1 MPGAPEHIHRSCRA
15 LPESVGELRRTAV
28 DFARSHGAPAPLL
41 HDIALAVS
49 EATSNAVLHA
59 YRDGDRAG
67 HVHLEAHA
75 QRSMLDIRVSD
86 DGCGMTPRVD
96 SPGAGLGLPII
107 AKVTDGLEVLSDTGT
122 AILMSFALAG
132 AQPGD

>member
-1 MPGAPEHIHRSCRA
+1 MPTAPEHIHRSCRA

-28 DFARSHGAPAPLL
+28 DFARSHGAPASLL

-59 YRDGDRAG
+59 YRDGDGPG
-67 HVHLEAHA
+67 HIHLEAHA
-75 QRSMLDIRVSD
+75 RPSLLDIRVID
-86 DGCGMTPRVD
+86 DGRGMTPRVD

-107 AKVTDGLEVLSDTGT
+107 ARVTDGLEVLSDTGT
-122 AILMSFALAG
+122 AIIMSFALAG
-132 AQPGD
+132 AHAGD

>member
-1 MPGAPEHIHRSCRA
+1 M
-15 LPESVGELRRTAV
+15 GELRRAAV
-28 DFARSHGAPAPLL
+28 DFARSHGAPAPVL

-59 YRDGDRAG
+59 YRDGDRTG

-86 DGCGMTPRVD
+86 DGCGMAPRVD
-96 SPGAGLGLPII
+96 SPGVGLGLPII
-107 AKVTDGLEVLSDTGT
+107 ARVTDGLEVVSDAGT

-132 AQPGD
+132 AAGEH